1 METTTR
7 QKISSSSSSSPSNIF
22 SLISKL
28 LVIIASILFF
38 STSLNQLLDKEELP
52 KQKKQTELS
61 KVEVESKDL
70 EVDNKFYLKIL
81 KVVKLVSLF
90 IVALVYNKY
99 KDINYGDPNAGTQ
112 KQKQPQQSLFPYA
125 YFSILVSLYISYSFF
140 DFSVKNVSSVL
151 FLVGVFVISR
161 QLYEPLKNIYL
172 TLDDK
177 TWGKYKMFTGLIFG
191 ILRFI
196 AFDITDILFCL

>member
-7 QKISSSSSSSPSNIF
+7 QKFSSSSSSPSNIF
-22 SLISKL
+22 PLISKL
-28 LVIIASILFF
+28 LLIIASILFF

-52 KQKKQTELS
+52 KQKKQTELA

-70 EVDNKFYLKIL
+70 EVDNKFYLNIL

-140 DFSVKNVSSVL
+140 DFSVENVSSVL
-151 FLVGVFVISR
+151 FLVGLFVICR
-161 QLYEPLKNIYL
+161 QLLGYGEKLFESIKENY
-172 TLDDK
+172 
-177 TWGKYKMFTGLIFG
+177 YYGLIIFG
-191 ILRFI
+191 ILTII
-196 AFDITDILFCL
+196 ALV